1 MLQIKILQ
9 RQGTGINVPVPQI
22 DEFYKTFNI
31 KKRDGMNLKEKA
43 RIEF

>member
-1 MLQIKILQ
+1 MIY
-9 RQGTGINVPVPQI
+9 VPQI
-22 DEFYKTFNI
+22 DEFYNTFNI